1 MLLFLFDF
9 PINSK
14 SDALIYHIAY
24 GYCCAD
30 WDGLHDNLKDVLLWL
45 VNFVSGFSL
54 ELIYISLIVSV
65 TSCLTDFHGVQ
76 LLLLLP

>member
-14 SDALIYHIAY
+14 SHALIYHIAY
-24 GYCCAD
+24 DCCPAD
-30 WDGLHDNLKDVLLWL
+30 WHCLHDNLKDVLLLL

-54 ELIYISLIVSV
+54 ELMYISLIVGI
-65 TSCLTDFHGVQ
+65 TSSLTDLCGVQ